1 MNWTNKGKSRLEDE
15 HNMIL
20 LEKIKQFINKL
31 FRKED
36 KKMLKSPQSIEKS
49 EENKKTEQLKKI
61 TTTSSSLE
69 EIRKERDV
77 ARKEEEIIEL
87 LLKNPDAVDN
97 LPEVRL
103 LELEKMCAE
112 KIEENEK
119 KLNELTQKHER
130 MKAKLG

>member
-1 MNWTNKGKSRLEDE
+1 
-15 HNMIL
+15 MIL

-119 KLNELTQKHER
+119 KLNELTQKPER